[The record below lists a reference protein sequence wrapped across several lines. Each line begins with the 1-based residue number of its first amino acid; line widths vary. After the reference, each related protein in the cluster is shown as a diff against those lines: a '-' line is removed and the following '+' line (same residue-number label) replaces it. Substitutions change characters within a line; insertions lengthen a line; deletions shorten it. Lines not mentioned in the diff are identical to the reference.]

1 MLKRAFVIAG
11 ATLAMGLLAF
21 NLATAEDAAAPA
33 VQTQTSNVQAVSGVS
48 FADASGG
55 IAGIARSLRTTLT
68 FSDAAPTRSAQIT
81 ADAADLSQ
89 IGPSPDRRRYEVAV
103 GAADV
108 AGLPVDVSVAQ
119 RTTLSISED
128 GDIGQA
134 GRGAE
139 VRVGRRLSRLV
150 GDWETASWDKP
161 SWYLFAASDD
171 EAISWAPGS
180 AGRGGSIRYQ
190 EDRVEV
196 GDMQVGV
203 GVEAMGAQ
211 ASLSYVQRDI
221 QGRYGSAEE
230 NFTGVTLTW
239 RR

>member
-11 ATLAMGLLAF
+11 TTLAMGLLAF
-21 NLATAEDAAAPA
+21 NLATAEDTAAPRGQTDQTA
-33 VQTQTSNVQAVSGVS
+33 VTAVSGVS
-48 FADASGG
+48 FADSSGG
-55 IAGIARSLRTTLT
+55 LAGIARSLRTTLT
-68 FSDAAPTRSAQIT
+68 FRDVAPTRAAQIG
-81 ADAADLSQ
+81 ADASDLAQ
-89 IGPSPDRRRYEVAV
+89 IGPSHDRRRYEVAV
-103 GAADV
+103 GAAEV
-108 AGLPVDVSVAQ
+108 GGLPVDVSLAQ
-119 RTTLSISED
+119 RTTLSISPD
-128 GDIGQA
+128 GDIGRTGQ
-134 GRGAE
+134 GAE

-150 GDWETASWDKP
+150 GDWETATWDKP

-171 EAISWAPGS
+171 EAISWTPGGG
-180 AGRGGSIRYQ
+180 AGGGSIRYQ
-190 EDRVEV
+190 EDRVEI
-196 GDMQVGV
+196 GDMQIGV